1 MLAGKIISV
10 SDLLVEVLLSGVQ
23 VKKRD
28 MMYAVKGEK
37 TYRFEVEDIEGNI
50 ASLVPFSNVAG
61 LSRGTEVYKAEEGLQ
76 MEYSDAILGRV
87 FSPYGDPIDKKPI
100 ESQGKRTVYPDPLP
114 LGTIDVN
121 GSMLWTGIK
130 ALDFFAPMQKGFKMG
145 LLGGAGVGKTVVIKE
160 LIHNVY
166 QGLGSNSVFT
176 GVGER
181 SREGRELYDEM
192 EESGLLDKIAMVF
205 GQMGENSASRSH
217 AIYGGLTLAEYL
229 RDEKNQDVLL
239 FIDNIYRAVQ
249 AYSEISAMENR
260 MPIENGYPATL
271 DSDVSEIEERI
282 NSTGDGSITSFQA
295 IYIPADDITDAAVQT
310 IMGHLDGQVVLS
322 RKVAEKGLYPAV
334 DVFQTSSTLM
344 EVERVGKRHYDLHE
358 KVIAYLQRYQDLEEI
373 IAVLGLEELSQ
384 QDKEIFYR
392 SRKLRNYFTQPM
404 FVAQDFTGIPG
415 VYVEIADVLDDV
427 EAILNGSYDDRDEDE
442 FFMIGSMKQK
452 Q

>member
-282 NSTGDGSITSFQA
+282 N
-295 IYIPADDITDAAVQT
+295 
-310 IMGHLDGQVVLS
+310 
-322 RKVAEKGLYPAV
+322 KVREKGYFPEEDILKNIKRI
-334 DVFQTSSTLM
+334 DR
-344 EVERVGKRHYDLHE
+344 ERRDYYRYYTGKSWENLENYDLM
-358 KVIAYLQRYQDLEEI
+358 INTT
-373 IAVLGLEELSQ
+373 
-384 QDKEIFYR
+384 
-392 SRKLRNYFTQPM
+392 KL
-404 FVAQDFTGIPG
+404 
-415 VYVEIADVLDDV
+415 
-427 EAILNGSYDDRDEDE
+427 SYDEMVECVIDYLKMRGL
-442 FFMIGSMKQK
+442 IAK
-452 Q
+452 

>member
-249 AYSEISAMENR
+249 AYSEISAM
-260 MPIENGYPATL
+260 
-271 DSDVSEIEERI
+271 
-282 NSTGDGSITSFQA
+282 
-295 IYIPADDITDAAVQT
+295 
-310 IMGHLDGQVVLS
+310 
-322 RKVAEKGLYPAV
+322 
-334 DVFQTSSTLM
+334 
-344 EVERVGKRHYDLHE
+344 
-358 KVIAYLQRYQDLEEI
+358 
-373 IAVLGLEELSQ
+373 
-384 QDKEIFYR
+384 
-392 SRKLRNYFTQPM
+392 
-404 FVAQDFTGIPG
+404 
-415 VYVEIADVLDDV
+415 
-427 EAILNGSYDDRDEDE
+427 
-442 FFMIGSMKQK
+442 
-452 Q
+452 

>member
-10 SDLLVEVLLSGVQ
+10 SDLLVEVLLSGVR

-358 KVIAYLQRYQDLEEI
+358 KVIAYLQRYQELEEI
-373 IAVLGLEELSQ
+373 IAVLGIEELSQ

>member
-87 FSPYGDPIDKKPI
+87 FSPYGEPIDKKPI

-358 KVIAYLQRYQDLEEI
+358 KVIAYLQRYQELEEI
-373 IAVLGLEELSQ
+373 IAVLGIEELSQ

>member
-295 IYIPADDITDAAVQT
+295 IYIPADDITDAAVHT

-358 KVIAYLQRYQDLEEI
+358 KVIAYLQRYQELEEI
-373 IAVLGLEELSQ
+373 IAVLGIEELSQ

>member
-217 AIYGGLTLAEYL
+217 AVYGGLTLAEYL
-229 RDEKNQDVLL
+229 RDEKHQDVLL

-358 KVIAYLQRYQDLEEI
+358 KVIAYLQRYQELEEI
-373 IAVLGLEELSQ
+373 IAVLGIEELSQ

>member
-50 ASLVPFSNVAG
+50 ASLVSFSNVAG

-358 KVIAYLQRYQDLEEI
+358 KVIAYLQRYQELEEI
-373 IAVLGLEELSQ
+373 IAVLGIEELSQ

>member
-166 QGLGSNSVFT
+166 QGLGSSSVFT

-358 KVIAYLQRYQDLEEI
+358 KVIAYLQRYQELEEI
-373 IAVLGLEELSQ
+373 IAVLGIEELSQ